1 MANLYQIDRAI
12 LECIDK
18 ETGEILDCE
27 ALDALLMQKDE
38 KIENVV
44 CWIKNLLSDADAIKA
59 EKDILAEREA
69 RCRKQAENLKKYLS
83 DILNGSEFS
92 TAKCAVSFRKSVK
105 VEVEDVNLVP
115 AEYLRVKTTYE
126 PDKTAIKKAIQA
138 EKVIAGCKL
147 VENLNV
153 QIK

>member
-18 ETGEILDCE
+18 ETGEIVDCE
-27 ALDALLMQKDE
+27 ALEALLMQKDE
-38 KIENVV
+38 KIENVA

-59 EKDILAEREA
+59 EKDNLAEREA
-69 RCRKQAENLKKYLS
+69 RCRKQAESLKKYLA
-83 DILNGSEFS
+83 DILRGSEFS

-105 VEVEDVNLVP
+105 VEVENVNLVP
-115 AEYLRVKTTYE
+115 AKYLRVKTTYE
-126 PDKTAIKKAIQA
+126 PDKTAIKKAMQA
-138 EKVIAGCKL
+138 EQEIAGCKL
-147 VENLNV
+147 VESLNV